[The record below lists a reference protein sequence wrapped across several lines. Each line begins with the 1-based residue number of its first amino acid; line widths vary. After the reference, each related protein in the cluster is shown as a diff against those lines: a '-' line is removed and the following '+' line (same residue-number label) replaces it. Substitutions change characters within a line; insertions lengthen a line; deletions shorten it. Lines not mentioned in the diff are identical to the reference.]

1 MERSGNESLKLH
13 SLRHDLENGSNNGR
27 MEDLEM
33 MQIFMRDGRKWKR
46 IIETDCDMIW
56 KMGPIL
62 ESNKG

>member
-1 MERSGNESLKLH
+1 
-13 SLRHDLENGSNNGR
+13 